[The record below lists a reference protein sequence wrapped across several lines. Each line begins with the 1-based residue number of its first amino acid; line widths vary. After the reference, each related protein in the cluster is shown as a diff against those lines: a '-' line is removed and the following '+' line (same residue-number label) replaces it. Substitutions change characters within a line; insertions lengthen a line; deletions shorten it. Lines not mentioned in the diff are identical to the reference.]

1 MFLVTNLQPVRQD
14 VDKLEEVMA
23 RGEKI
28 NTIFEEDDE
37 DES

>member
-1 MFLVTNLQPVRQD
+1 MTESDKPV
-14 VDKLEEVMA
+14 VENKLEEVMA
-23 RGEKI
+23 RDEKI